1 MLSEVTIVGT
11 AHNEASNVSD
21 YINLILELRKY
32 FSVAF
37 DFVFVSNGS
46 EDNTFE
52 DARLKTQGVNKCRVV
67 ENEFAGGY
75 GDGLKRALF
84 ECNTQYIFIIPTDLQ
99 YSLQDCIQVLEQFS
113 LAKNLSQSLAIL
125 TFRIKRF
132 DSNWAKFRGRLWR
145 IYVNHVFNLPKYFDP
160 ASQLKILP
168 LDLALLCKSRN
179 FIWDVESAVRLARLG
194 VTVNFVDVSLHKR
207 KKGSSSLPRQ
217 MFASEKLAL
226 KSIRQLKRQFYS
238 ENCQL

>member
-99 YSLQDCIQVLEQFS
+99 YSLQDCI
-113 LAKNLSQSLAIL
+113 
-125 TFRIKRF
+125 
-132 DSNWAKFRGRLWR
+132 KFW
-145 IYVNHVFNLPKYFDP
+145 NNSHW
-160 ASQLKILP
+160 QKIL
-168 LDLALLCKSRN
+168 
-179 FIWDVESAVRLARLG
+179 
-194 VTVNFVDVSLHKR
+194 VSLWLYLH
-207 KKGSSSLPRQ
+207 
-217 MFASEKLAL
+217 FASSAL
-226 KSIRQLKRQFYS
+226 IQTGQSFEEDYG
-238 ENCQL
+238 EFT